1 MVSSL
6 VRVHLLVRCIGPS
19 RNPQP
24 VGIVVTPAKL
34 DRLSWLLYDFANNSF
49 SVMIVTFVYP
59 VYFKSVVCAG
69 LGNLGDLLW
78 GLNGSLSLLVVAFL
92 SPVLGAVAD
101 LSGRKKGLLVASG
114 LLCIFLTTQLAW
126 VGPGMVF
133 WGMAIFIAANIVYQT
148 GQVFYNAFLP
158 DLASPQEV
166 GRLSGYGW
174 ASAYVGGIAVL
185 LLAMPLLQNGSA
197 EKTRWVFLL
206 TALFYLCF
214 SLPAFFFLP
223 SAAAGGLGWR
233 SFFSAGVQQVK
244 TTLSRLDRYREL
256 SRFLLAYFVY
266 MEGVS
271 TIVYYTSIYAQDT
284 LGFTTAELVYLYLA
298 LQTVGVGGAIG
309 FGLLSDRIGP
319 RTTLVFILILWSLV
333 GLGAAL
339 AYSKATFW
347 VVAMAGALC
356 LASVQA
362 VSRSMIVLMVER
374 EQQAEIFGFYGIS
387 GQLSSAFGPLLF
399 GLISLLS
406 GSQRVAMLSVG
417 LLFLAG
423 LFLLL
428 RVEEP

>member
-1 MVSSL
+1 MS
-6 VRVHLLVRCIGPS
+6 GEE
-19 RNPQP
+19 
-24 VGIVVTPAKL
+24 IVKRA
-34 DRLSWLLYDFANNSF
+34 DRFSWLLYDFANNSF

-197 EKTRWVFLL
+197 EKARWVFLL

-223 SAAAGGLGWR
+223 SAAAAASGLGWR

-284 LGFTTAELVYLYLA
+284 LGFTMAELVYLYLV
-298 LQTVGVGGAIG
+298 LQSIGVAGAVG
-309 FGLLSDRIGP
+309 FGLVSDRIGP
-319 RTTLVFILILWSLV
+319 RTTLIVILILWSLV

-339 AYSKATFW
+339 TTSKTVFW
-347 VVAMAGALC
+347 LVASAGALC

-362 VSRSMIVLMVER
+362 VSRSMIALMIEPD
-374 EQQAEIFGFYGIS
+374 QQAEIFGFYGIS
-387 GQLSSAFGPLLF
+387 GKLSSAFGPLLF
-399 GLISLLS
+399 GLISLAS
-406 GSQRVAMLSVG
+406 GSQRTAMLAVG
-417 LLFLAG
+417 VLFLAG
-423 LFLLL
+423 LVLLL
-428 RVEEP
+428 RVAEPRARREAAYGP

>member
-1 MVSSL
+1 M
-6 VRVHLLVRCIGPS
+6 
-19 RNPQP
+19 
-24 VGIVVTPAKL
+24 TPAKL

-49 SVMIVTFVYP
+49 SVMIITFVYP

-78 GLNGSLSLLVVAFL
+78 GINGSLSLMVVAFL
-92 SPVLGAVAD
+92 SPILGAAAD
-101 LSGRKKGLLVASG
+101 LSGQKKKLLVASG
-114 LLCIFLTTQLAW
+114 FLCIFLTFQLAW
-126 VGPGMVF
+126 VESGMVF
-133 WGMAIFIAANIVYQT
+133 WGMAIFISANIVYQT

-174 ASAYVGGIAVL
+174 ASAYLGGIAVL
-185 LLAMPLLQNGSA
+185 LLSIPQLQNGGP
-197 EKTRWVFLL
+197 EKTRFVFIL
-206 TALFYLCF
+206 TALFYLF
-214 SLPAFFFLP
+214 FALPAFFFLP
-223 SAAAGGLGWR
+223 SDQAKGNRLRWNT
-233 SFFSAGVQQVK
+233 FFSAGLQQVK
-244 TTLSRLDRYREL
+244 RTLSRMDQYRQL
-256 SRFLLAYFVY
+256 RRFLLAYFVY

-298 LQTVGVGGAIG
+298 LQTVGVGGAVG

-339 AYSKATFW
+339 AYSKAIFW

-362 VSRSMIVLMVER
+362 VSRSMIALMVER

-387 GQLSSAFGPLLF
+387 GKLSSAFGPLLF

-428 RVEEP
+428 RVEEPGRKGEVAYGR

>member
-1 MVSSL
+1 M
-6 VRVHLLVRCIGPS
+6 
-19 RNPQP
+19 
-24 VGIVVTPAKL
+24 TPAKL

-59 VYFKSVVCAG
+59 VYFKRIVCAG

-78 GLNGSLSLLVVAFL
+78 GINGSLSLIVVAFL

-101 LSGRKKGLLVASG
+101 LSGRRKGLLAASA
-114 LLCIFLTTQLAW
+114 LLCIVLTSQLAW
-126 VGPGMVF
+126 VGSGMVF
-133 WGMAIFIAANIVYQT
+133 WGMAIFISANIVYQT

-174 ASAYVGGIAVL
+174 ASAYLGGIAVL
-185 LLAMPLLQNGSA
+185 LLSIPQLQNGGP
-197 EKTRWVFLL
+197 EKIRLVFIL

-214 SLPAFFFLP
+214 ALPAFFFLP
-223 SAAAGGLGWR
+223 STQAKR
-233 SFFSAGVQQVK
+233 SGERWGAFLSAGLRQVK
-244 TTLSRLDRYREL
+244 STLSHLDQYRQVT
-256 SRFLLAYFVY
+256 RFLLAYFVY

-284 LGFTTAELVYLYLA
+284 LGFTMAELVYLYLV
-298 LQTVGVGGAIG
+298 LQTVGAGGAVG

-319 RTTLVFILILWSLV
+319 RTTLIFILILWSLV

-339 AYSKATFW
+339 THSKTIFW
-347 VVAMAGALC
+347 FVAGAGALC
-356 LASVQA
+356 LASVQV
-362 VSRSMIVLMVER
+362 VSRSMITLMIER

-387 GQLSSAFGPLLF
+387 GKLSSAFGPLLF
-399 GLISLLS
+399 GLISLLT
-406 GSQRVAMLSVG
+406 GSQRVAMFSVG

-423 LFLLL
+423 LALLF
-428 RVEEP
+428 RVEEPGEKEGLVYGS

>member
-1 MVSSL
+1 MS
-6 VRVHLLVRCIGPS
+6 GEE
-19 RNPQP
+19 
-24 VGIVVTPAKL
+24 IVKRA
-34 DRLSWLLYDFANNSF
+34 DRFSWLLYDFANNSF

-197 EKTRWVFLL
+197 EKARWVFLL

-223 SAAAGGLGWR
+223 SAGAAASGLGWR
-233 SFFSAGVQQVK
+233 SFFSAGVRQVK

-284 LGFTTAELVYLYLA
+284 LGFTMAELVYLYLV
-298 LQTVGVGGAIG
+298 LQSIGVAGAVG
-309 FGLLSDRIGP
+309 FGLVSDRIGP
-319 RTTLVFILILWSLV
+319 RTTLIVILILWSLV

-339 AYSKATFW
+339 TTSKTVFW
-347 VVAMAGALC
+347 LVASAGALC

-362 VSRSMIVLMVER
+362 VSRSMIALMIEPD
-374 EQQAEIFGFYGIS
+374 QQAEIFGFYGIS
-387 GQLSSAFGPLLF
+387 GKLSSAFGPLLF
-399 GLISLLS
+399 GLISLAS
-406 GSQRVAMLSVG
+406 GSQRTAMLAVG
-417 LLFLAG
+417 VLFLAG
-423 LFLLL
+423 LVLLL
-428 RVEEP
+428 RVAEPRARREAAYGP

>member
-1 MVSSL
+1 
-6 VRVHLLVRCIGPS
+6 
-19 RNPQP
+19 
-24 VGIVVTPAKL
+24 VTPAKL

-59 VYFKSVVCAG
+59 VYFKNVVCAG

-78 GLNGSLSLLVVAFL
+78 GINGSLSLVVVAFL

-101 LSGRKKGLLVASG
+101 LSGRKKSLLVTSG
-114 LLCIFLTTQLAW
+114 LLCIVLTSQLAW
-126 VGPGMVF
+126 VGSGMVF

-174 ASAYVGGIAVL
+174 ASAYLGGIAVML
-185 LLAMPLLQNGSA
+185 LSIPLLQDGELERARS
-197 EKTRWVFLL
+197 VFVL
-206 TALFYLCF
+206 TALFYLFF

-223 SAAAGGLGWR
+223 SVQAKKSGHHRGAFL
-233 SFFSAGVQQVK
+233 SAGLKQVK
-244 TTLSRLDRYREL
+244 STLAHLDQYRQPA
-256 SRFLLAYFVY
+256 RFLLAYFVY

-284 LGFTTAELVYLYLA
+284 LGFTMAELVYLYLV
-298 LQTVGVGGAIG
+298 LQTIGVGGAIG
-309 FGLLSDRIGP
+309 FGLLSDKIGP
-319 RTTLVFILILWSLV
+319 RRTLILILVLWSMV
-333 GLGAAL
+333 GPGAAFTH
-339 AYSKATFW
+339 SKTIFW
-347 VVAMAGALC
+347 FVAGAGALC

-362 VSRSMIVLMVER
+362 VSRSMITLMIER

-387 GQLSSAFGPLLF
+387 GKLSSAFGPLLF
-399 GLISLLS
+399 GLISLLT
-406 GSQRVAMLSVG
+406 GSQRVAMFSVG

-423 LFLLL
+423 LVLLF
-428 RVEEP
+428 RVEEPGQKEGLVYGS